1 MKQTSENIKKL
12 IQQELLNI
20 ANLIV
25 QNGLKSLLVSE
36 PILHM
41 REWDYGK
48 ENEKFECWTV
58 AIDSQTDTSIVFSDY
73 GHGGWGLVSIKNLW
87 FGMDSGWFDNL
98 ERCYLDSFAA
108 GELHIWCVRKENEN
122 SEWRI
127 LTEKMKMRNAFNE
140 RDKFAKADKNG
151 RYHVDYILD

>member
-1 MKQTSENIKKL
+1 MKRTSESIKHL

-20 ANLIV
+20 KNHLV
-25 QNGLKSLLVSE
+25 ENGLKSLLVPE

-48 ENEKFECWTV
+48 ENEKFECWTI
-58 AIDSQTDTSIVFSDY
+58 AIDTQTDTSIVFSDY
-73 GHGGWGLVSIKNLW
+73 GHGGWGLVSTKNLW

-98 ERCYLDSFAA
+98 AQCYLDSFNA
-108 GELHIWCVRKENEN
+108 GELPIWCVRKETGKGK
-122 SEWRI
+122 RKI
-127 LTEKMKMRNAFNE
+127 LTEKMKMDIACKK
-140 RDKFAKADKNG
+140 RDKLAEEDKNG